1 MIDHGEILLKKHLIK
16 MNTLRI
22 KRQDKQMIKIFEQR
36 EKLDYGAQI
45 ILYEDTIRE
54 AASVARSYMLNSS
67 GLDDSYV
74 GTVGVE
80 QVILK
85 HFGLEKVL

>member
-1 MIDHGEILLKKHLIK
+1 V
-16 MNTLRI
+16 T
-22 KRQDKQMIKIFEQR
+22 KQFNESIESSRLAYADWRKDVSGFER

-45 ILYEDTIRE
+45 ILYEYTIRE

-80 QVILK
+80 QAILK
-85 HFGLEKVL
+85 HFGLEE

>member
-1 MIDHGEILLKKHLIK
+1 M
-16 MNTLRI
+16 T
-22 KRQDKQMIKIFEQR
+22 KIFESPDGDKTVYERDFDASSRLAYGASTDAQR

-80 QVILK
+80 QAILK
-85 HFGLEKVL
+85 HFGLEE